1 MNKFY
6 VIFPAFLLIVF
17 CVYYT
22 QIAKPDME
30 AQARAEER
38 KTEDQRVADEAR
50 RKEIEEKAQADAQ
63 KQTQAREAKDRA
75 TKERIQREKDEQDGK
90 TKEDT
95 EKYES
100 QAASLNK
107 QISDLEKE
115 IANLRAQREALVRDV
130 FAAAAKVEM
139 AKIDRNNA
147 ELEIQRMYEMVA
159 QKVDESSLAKLPP
172 PPPAK

>member
-22 QIAKPDME
+22 QIAKPEMAE
-30 AQARAEER
+30 KARIEER
-38 KTEDQRVADEAR
+38 KAEDQQQAEEAH
-50 RKEIEEKAQADAQ
+50 RKEIEEKAQADALAQQ
-63 KQTQAREAKDRA
+63 KARELKDRE
-75 TKERIQREKDEQDGK
+75 KQERLQREKEEQDSR

-100 QAASLNK
+100 QAASLTM
-107 QISDLEKE
+107 QIADMEKE
-115 IANLRAQREALVRDV
+115 INNLRAQREELSRAV

-147 ELEIQRMYEMVA
+147 ELDIQRMYEMVA
-159 QKVDESSLAKLPP
+159 QKVDDSFLTKLPP
-172 PPPAK
+172 PAPAK

>member
-22 QIAKPDME
+22 QIAKPEMAE
-30 AQARAEER
+30 KARVEER
-38 KTEDQRVADEAR
+38 KAEDQRVADEAR

-115 IANLRAQREALVRDV
+115 IANLRARREALVRDV

-159 QKVDESSLAKLPP
+159 QKVGESSLSKLPP
-172 PPPAK
+172 PQPAK